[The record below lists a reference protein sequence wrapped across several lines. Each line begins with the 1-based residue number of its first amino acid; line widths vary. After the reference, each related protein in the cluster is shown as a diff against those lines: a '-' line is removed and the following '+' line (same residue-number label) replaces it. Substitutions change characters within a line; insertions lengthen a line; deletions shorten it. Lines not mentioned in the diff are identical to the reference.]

1 MKRGDKLNAGIETIR
16 KVRQY
21 IPDVN
26 IFVYVYNTESTAE
39 LMRKEGVGNWDK
51 VKIGNKRAE
60 VIEFINEKVLSL
72 QEINFDSC
80 KII

>member
-1 MKRGDKLNAGIETIR
+1 M
-16 KVRQY
+16 
-21 IPDVN
+21 
-26 IFVYVYNTESTAE
+26 YVYNTESTAE

-72 QEINFDSC
+72 
-80 KII
+80 